1 MEDRKRSS
9 VTFFAVYPCTV
20 LLGRARR
27 KEQMCGEHKL
37 TTLAREHDLDCLGR
51 PNPGEIDG
59 ERFDGCWAT
68 ERRT

>member
-1 MEDRKRSS
+1 
-9 VTFFAVYPCTV
+9 
-20 LLGRARR
+20 
-27 KEQMCGEHKL
+27 MCGEHKL

-51 PNPGEIDG
+51 SNPGEVDG